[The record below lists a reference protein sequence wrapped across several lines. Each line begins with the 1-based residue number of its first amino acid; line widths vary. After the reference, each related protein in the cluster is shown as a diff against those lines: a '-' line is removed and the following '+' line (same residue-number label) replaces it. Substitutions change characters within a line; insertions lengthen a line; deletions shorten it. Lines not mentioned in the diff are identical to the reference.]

1 MNRPFVR
8 QVTLVFVIALAFVS
22 PLTMGADVIP
32 PAAPASWLFVEDAA
46 GGTITGPD
54 DQHLKLKLNKVRKYI
69 TEFTDRPNRQ
79 AYALPNADFFTDW
92 PQTFAGDSP
101 NAVLSYNLPGQQ
113 QLLNIVLTL
122 TNPQYDAL
130 KRTVSYDAVRIL
142 QATDIYLDNPDL
154 APFQTHKTPQRF
166 GKASLFIDD
175 ATTTTTYAVG
185 ETGPGGGIVFYLTDT
200 TGLHGLEAAPVDQSS
215 GIEWGCYGYVV
226 GGTSEAIGTG
236 LANTNAIIKACG
248 RATAA
253 GIAANYSLGGV
264 TGWYLPSRRELN
276 QLYEQYTVV
285 GGFANNAYWSS
296 TEGDSNGAWS
306 RFFDSGLQ
314 YVYYK
319 FYPLYVRAV
328 RAF

>member
-1 MNRPFVR
+1 MNRPTVR
-8 QVTLVFVIALAFVS
+8 QFTLVFLLALASAS
-22 PLTMGADVIP
+22 PLAKNVWTT

-79 AYALPNADFFTDW
+79 AYAMPNADFFTDW
-92 PQTFAGDSP
+92 PQMFAGDPP
-101 NAVLSYNLPGQQ
+101 NAVLSYSLPGQQ
-113 QLLNIVLTL
+113 QPLNIVLTI
-122 TNPQYDAL
+122 TNPQYDAI

-142 QATDIYLDNPDL
+142 QATDIYLDIPDL

-166 GKASLFIDD
+166 GKASLFIDSRS
-175 ATTTTTYAVG
+175 TTTYKVG
-185 ETGPGGGIVFYLTDT
+185 DVGPGGGIVFYLTPGT
-200 TGLHGLEAAPVDQSS
+200 NGKQGLEAASVDQSS
-215 GIEWGCYGYVV
+215 GIQWGCYGTVV

-236 LANTNAIIKACG
+236 LANTTAIIKACG
-248 RATAA
+248 TATAA
-253 GIAANYSLGGV
+253 GIADSYISQTGV
-264 TGWYLPSRRELN
+264 SGWYLPSLGELN